1 MPAGSVGNLAKVRRR
16 SGRFERLGDSDLR
29 QIVDTSRLRAGDDIR
44 GIGVVK
50 QPGTLTTYH
59 VTDDPIPVIT
69 LLGRKGRLMAAYGEK
84 GQRAELGPG
93 LYASDNPSFWAN
105 RSLGKWDFLKRITAT
120 ELKRLGM
127 RLSDD
132 LAKRLAHGGIS
143 RHEYDLG
150 ARDLGYV
157 LSGQYDTESL
167 VQLASLPY
175 GIRFWDPEYLASV
188 GIRPGR
194 DPRVL
199 EIRVKGQLAELSRT
213 RPSATLLRALRRG
226 GVSGAF
232 TRSGMGTNPEM
243 VIWDPRAIVGVQ
255 EVPFR

>member
-1 MPAGSVGNLAKVRRR
+1 VRRR
-16 SGRFERLGDSDLR
+16 SGRFERLGESDLR
-29 QIVDTSRLRAGDDIR
+29 QVVDTSRLRAGDDIR
-44 GIGVVK
+44 GIGVVE

-93 LYASDNPSFWAN
+93 LYVSDNPSFWAN
-105 RSLGKWDFLKRITAT
+105 RSRGKWDFLKRITAA
-120 ELKRLGM
+120 ELKRLGA
-127 RLSDD
+127 RLGDD
-132 LAKRLAHGGIS
+132 LAERLSRRGIS
-143 RHEYDLG
+143 RDEYDRG
-150 ARDLGYV
+150 MRDLGYV
-157 LSGQYDTESL
+157 LSGQYGTDAL
-167 VQLASLPY
+167 VHLASQPY
-175 GIRFWDPEYLASV
+175 GIRLWDPEYLASV
-188 GIRPGR
+188 GIKPGS

-199 EIRVKGQLAELSRT
+199 EIRVKGQFAELSRNH
-213 RPSATLLRALRRG
+213 PSAALLRSLRRG

-232 TRSGMGTNPEM
+232 TRGGMATNPEL